1 MLTILIGRAGSG
13 KSNMVLQQIEVR
25 RHERGQ
31 ILLVPEHTSH
41 EAEMDLLH
49 HCGATASRSAEVL
62 SFQRLARRVLS
73 ETGGGADFTLDE
85 GGKLLTMRRSLE
97 QAGSELKVFGKPSRR
112 AAFLQQLTDLADEF
126 YAYDISPSV
135 LYERVAD
142 V

>member
-1 MLTILIGRAGSG
+1 
-13 KSNMVLQQIEVR
+13 
-25 RHERGQ
+25 
-31 ILLVPEHTSH
+31 
-41 EAEMDLLH
+41 MDLLH

-97 QAGSELKVFGKPSRR
+97 QAGSELKVFGKSSRR

-126 YAYDISPSV
+126 YAYDISPDVYFITSEELLR
-135 LYERVAD
+135 LYPDMTAKEREYAAAKKHDHAPHKCIDPV
-142 V
+142 VGVIQLR